1 MKILQIAPRMDL
13 DVIQREYENL
23 TCLENYIPTYV
34 LYQLC
39 IEVIIFCKKITF
51 FSNAGHQRLFI
62 LVSMD
67 LEELLRKK
75 VIKHFFNEI
84 QN

>member
-1 MKILQIAPRMDL
+1 MKILQIAPRMDR
-13 DVIQREYENL
+13 DVIQREH
-23 TCLENYIPTYV
+23 V

-39 IEVIIFCKKITF
+39 IEVIIFCKITF

>member
-1 MKILQIAPRMDL
+1 MKILQIAPRMDR
-13 DVIQREYENL
+13 DVIRRKYENL
-23 TCLENYIPTYV
+23 TSLENHIRTLI

-39 IEVIIFCKKITF
+39 LEVIIFCKITF